1 MVVSAIEGGSWEAA
15 QLIKQHCFTVE
26 HNETGGWVKAIGTL
40 CRLYL
45 KGQHYVLW
53 LRETRRHAED
63 TASKEKQSNKTTE
76 EKSFET
82 GMHIHT

>member
-1 MVVSAIEGGSWEAA
+1 M
-15 QLIKQHCFTVE
+15 
-26 HNETGGWVKAIGTL
+26 GGWGGIKAIDTL
-40 CRLYL
+40 CRIYL

-63 TASKEKQSNKTTE
+63 RGNTASKEKQSNKTTE

-82 GMHIHT
+82 GMHIHM